1 MLRKLRQLF
10 KPEVTLPILPS
21 ADESF
26 RQARDLQES
35 GRLEAAAE
43 ALRHILESHPDHW
56 ESLNA
61 LAAIT
66 LQNDQLEE
74 AVTLYDTAISQK
86 PTYAEPYYKRAN
98 ASNRLGRLEVA
109 LADYDRAIA
118 LDPSHARAL
127 CNRGAVLDR
136 LGRREEAL
144 DSYDRAISLDP
155 QDFLAH
161 YNRASVLKELNRLE
175 EALASY
181 DNAVHLKA
189 DFAAAYINRGNVL
202 AELQRPDAAI
212 ASYDRAIALAPI
224 HAEAYHGRGLALHA
238 LQHFDQAIAEYR
250 KAIEIMPTHAEA
262 HHGLGHSL
270 ASLKQFEPAI
280 LSFDQALT
288 LAVGTKFLFG
298 TCRATR
304 MQVCQWNG
312 LTSDLDSIRQGVQDG
327 KSVCNPL
334 ALAALIDSPALLRAA
349 AQIWTRDESP
359 PSCELGAITAR
370 PPSAKIRIGYF
381 SSDFRAHPVALLT
394 AGLFERH
401 DRSRFEVIA
410 FAFGP
415 KATDTMQARLMKAFD
430 RFIDVR
436 GRSDLEVAALA
447 RELGIDIA
455 VDLNGITL
463 HCRSKIFALRAAPI
477 QINYLG
483 YPGTMGAG
491 YMDYLIADRN
501 VIPPTH
507 REHYAEKII
516 YLPDSF
522 IPFDSSQAIAVKTF
536 TRDELGLP
544 RQGFVFCCFNNTH
557 KITPQIFDS
566 WMKILMRT
574 EASVL
579 WLSQANSMAAENLRK
594 EATHRGVDPRRLI
607 FAERWPSLSEH
618 LARLRVADLFLD
630 TLPYNAHATALD
642 ALWAGV
648 PLLTCEG
655 EGFAGRVAASLLRTI
670 GLPQLI
676 TSSISQYEDAATELA
691 ADPGRL
697 SGIRQQLALN
707 RSTTALFDTER
718 YTKNLEASYQMIY
731 DRYHSGGAPQ
741 HINEAPANQEFL
753 A

>member
-1 MLRKLRQLF
+1 MLRKLRHLF
-10 KPEVTLPILPS
+10 KPEVTVPIPTS
-21 ADESF
+21 ADEPF
-26 RQARDLQES
+26 RQANDLQQR
-35 GRLEAAAE
+35 GRLDAAAE
-43 ALRHILESHPDHW
+43 ALRRILESHPNHW

-74 AVTLYDTAISQK
+74 AVVLYDAVIGQK
-86 PTYAEPYYKRAN
+86 PTCAEPYYKRAN
-98 ASNRLGRLEVA
+98 ASNRLGRSENA

-127 CNRGAVLDR
+127 CNRGVVLER

-144 DSYDRAISLDP
+144 DSYDRAISRDP
-155 QDFLAH
+155 ADFLTH
-161 YNRASVLKELNRLE
+161 YNRASVLKELKRFD

-181 DNAVHLKA
+181 DEAVHLKA
-189 DFAAAYINRGNVL
+189 DFAAAHINRGNVL
-202 AELQRPDAAI
+202 AELQRPEAAI
-212 ASYDRAIALAPI
+212 ASFDRAIALAPV
-224 HAEAYHGRGLALHA
+224 HAEAFHGRALVLHA
-238 LQHFDQAIAEYR
+238 MQSFDQAIAEYR
-250 KAIEIMPTHAEA
+250 KAIELVQTHAEA

-280 LSFDQALT
+280 LSFDRALT
-288 LAVGTKFLFG
+288 LATETKFLFG

-304 MQVCQWNG
+304 MQVCQWDG
-312 LTSDLDSIRQGVQDG
+312 LPSDLDSIRQGVEVG
-327 KSVCNPL
+327 KPVCNPL
-334 ALAALIDSPALLRAA
+334 ALAALVDSPALHRAA
-349 AQIWTRDESP
+349 AQIWTREESP
-359 PSCELGAITAR
+359 PNAELGAITAR
-370 PPSAKIRIGYF
+370 RPSAKIRVGYF
-381 SSDFRAHPVALLT
+381 SSDFRAHPVALLA

-401 DRSRFEVIA
+401 DRLRFEVTA

-415 KATDTMQARLMKAFD
+415 EANDAIQARLMKAFD

-436 GRSDLEVAALA
+436 RRSDLEVAALA

-477 QINYLG
+477 QVNYLG

-501 VIPPTH
+501 VIPRTH
-507 REHYAEKII
+507 QAHYVEKII

-522 IPFDSSQAIAVKTF
+522 IPFDSNHAIADKTF
-536 TRDELGLP
+536 TREELRLP

-557 KITPQIFDS
+557 KITPPIFDS
-566 WMKILMRT
+566 WMKILTRT

-579 WLSQANSMAAENLRK
+579 WLSQANSMAAANLRK
-594 EATHRGVDPRRLI
+594 EAARRGVDPQRLI
-607 FAERWPSLSEH
+607 FAERWTSLPEH
-618 LARLRVADLFLD
+618 LARLRAADLFLD

-655 EGFAGRVAASLLRTI
+655 QGFAGRVAASLLRTI

-676 TSSISQYEDAATELA
+676 TTSISQYEDVATELA
-691 ADPGRL
+691 SDRGRL
-697 SGIRQQLALN
+697 SGIRQQLA
-707 RSTTALFDTER
+707 RSRLTTALFDTER
-718 YTKNLEASYQMIY
+718 YTKNLEAAYQMIY
-731 DRYHSGGAPQ
+731 ERYRLGGAPQ
-741 HINEAPANQEFL
+741 HVNETLAIQEG
-753 A
+753 